1 ARLRV
6 TRAEGA
12 MTSNAASMRHL
23 ETIGEPVCGR
33 QFDRRS
39 DATAEAAAERL
50 SPACGALLT
59 GIDLSQPL
67 APAAKQRVLA
77 AFRDYHVLVFPD
89 QVLSRQ
95 QQYEFSANFGEVER
109 SGGSAGALKRH
120 GVAHVIT
127 NLDAEGKPADR
138 SSSPVSNYR
147 WHTDKAYRPLPPR
160 LTTLYAVEVPAGGG
174 DTEFANTAQAYDAL
188 PPATKRR
195 IDGLRVVFRWGASR
209 ERSAPGSILPGP
221 ISPSMPELQPAVDHP
236 LVRAHPDTGAKALY
250 LGNHSSHIAGLPEAE
265 GRALL
270 DALVEHATQR
280 RFVYAHR
287 WRIGDLVMWDN
298 CCLLHR
304 AVANF
309 DTARERRILHRT
321 VVKGTLP
328 V

>member
-1 ARLRV
+1 
-6 TRAEGA
+6 

-39 DATAEAAAERL
+39 DATAAAPTPRRL

-109 SGGSAGALKRH
+109 SGGSAGALKRD
-120 GVAHVIT
+120 GVAHVIS

-209 ERSAPGSILPGP
+209 ERSAPGSISPGPISPGP

-236 LVRAHPDTGAKALY
+236 LVRTHPETAAKALY

-287 WRIGDLVMWDN
+287 WRIGDLVIWDN

-309 DTARERRILHRT
+309 DTAR
-321 VVKGTLP
+321 
-328 V
+328 

>member
-1 ARLRV
+1 
-6 TRAEGA
+6 

-109 SGGSAGALKRH
+109 SGGSAGAVKRH
-120 GVAHVIT
+120 GVAHVIS

-160 LTTLYAVEVPAGGG
+160 LTTLYRGRGAGG
-174 DTEFANTAQAYDAL
+174 
-188 PPATKRR
+188 RR
-195 IDGLRVVFRWGASR
+195 RHRIRQYGPGL
-209 ERSAPGSILPGP
+209 
-221 ISPSMPELQPAVDHP
+221 
-236 LVRAHPDTGAKALY
+236 
-250 LGNHSSHIAGLPEAE
+250 
-265 GRALL
+265 
-270 DALVEHATQR
+270 
-280 RFVYAHR
+280 
-287 WRIGDLVMWDN
+287 
-298 CCLLHR
+298 
-304 AVANF
+304 
-309 DTARERRILHRT
+309 
-321 VVKGTLP
+321 
-328 V
+328 